1 MTTRAPTNMIRA
13 LLYATCL
20 CFLFLLVPSISNEVE
35 LTSEWQLLGE
45 NDTLPAGAHIRMDLS
60 TGGRW
65 AKLNTDEASPN
76 QVAIDASG
84 GVVSVEQKEESTEK
98 FDFEMMHRAL
108 SHLPQDEQERIGLPE
123 FPPKGASPEA
133 KGAFQ
138 ERMKE
143 IWIQRQ
149 AELQKLDETMAD
161 LPKLLLERIKRM
173 DAYLQ
178 NPLAELSQEWQE
190 PLDENSITH
199 IVSVLQ
205 DLEHQFTDIDV
216 ARDFHTL
223 GGWAILVS
231 LLSDDIHKSQNQTLT
246 AEQLKKVE
254 QIQENAA
261 WAIGTAVKNIGEF
274 APWALEEFAID
285 GIKTTPIDMLLFQ
298 LKQNGSSNKRQKIL
312 YALGSMLRG
321 NRIVQ
326 AHFCASGGP
335 AVLGTILSSSSDD
348 AKTAKRLLALADDVI
363 SDVTMHPYEVDD
375 NIDKLI
381 ISSFSTDDFCQAPIP
396 LLKQEALQ
404 ETALET
410 IQALE
415 PYCQW
420 DKKKLKAS
428 VSKVKKQRKGH
439 GHIEELAD
447 SILSEL

>member
-1 MTTRAPTNMIRA
+1 
-13 LLYATCL
+13 
-20 CFLFLLVPSISNEVE
+20 
-35 LTSEWQLLGE
+35 
-45 NDTLPAGAHIRMDLS
+45 
-60 TGGRW
+60 
-65 AKLNTDEASPN
+65 
-76 QVAIDASG
+76 
-84 GVVSVEQKEESTEK
+84 
-98 FDFEMMHRAL
+98 
-108 SHLPQDEQERIGLPE
+108 
-123 FPPKGASPEA
+123 
-133 KGAFQ
+133 
-138 ERMKE
+138 
-143 IWIQRQ
+143 
-149 AELQKLDETMAD
+149 
-161 LPKLLLERIKRM
+161 
-173 DAYLQ
+173 
-178 NPLAELSQEWQE
+178 
-190 PLDENSITH
+190 
-199 IVSVLQ
+199 
-205 DLEHQFTDIDV
+205 
-216 ARDFHTL
+216 
-223 GGWAILVS
+223 
-231 LLSDDIHKSQNQTLT
+231 
-246 AEQLKKVE
+246 
-254 QIQENAA
+254 
-261 WAIGTAVKNIGEF
+261 
-274 APWALEEFAID
+274 LEEFAID
-285 GIKTTPIDMLLFQ
+285 GIKTTPIDLLLFQ

-439 GHIEELAD
+439 GYIEELAD